1 MIFYTITPYNI
12 YVKTVV
18 APKYLHKYLLNE
30 LRKDDPFLDLS
41 IISKEDLNR
50 SINYSNSED
59 ALLYLIKEKK
69 YPYDIAKHYLE
80 YLPYVVSGD
89 NPKTKFLLSIKEELI
104 EKGYLIEP
112 IKENYSNIKVDVIGY
127 YPIDFEL
134 IELFKELNIEYH
146 FVNNQNINK
155 EMIINN
161 FEKIEDEVYFVL
173 NEIASLI
180 DKGED
185 IRNIYIFR
193 RDENY
198 DYYLNK
204 FSKSFGYKINFFRGE
219 SLIKTGGAKR
229 FFYHFDATHSIE
241 ESLVLLKEEMKDD
254 SLYIEIEDLVNK
266 YKELD
271 LSFSDLKDYL
281 THKFIEKNREIARY
295 DNAVNIIDKFTY
307 LTNKKI
313 FVLGFSQGSYPRS
326 YKDDKYLNNEELHQ
340 INRLNSKDKTKIDE
354 ASLFDMFNSDNEFI
368 YSFSKTSSNG
378 VNYLSPL
385 TKYFA
390 SKIINKKLDNVFY
403 SSKVLSYIYSNL
415 KDLEYFY
422 KERGEDFLKLNEVI
436 SIDYNNY
443 DNTYKSKVKA
453 FNNSSKIR
461 LSTTSLD
468 LYSNCPFRYYLQN
481 VIKLDEV
488 ESTYAMTLGKIAH
501 HIFEHMRDEN
511 FDFERVFDEKVSEYS
526 LKCSEKYVLTHNV
539 KKQIKDAVD
548 AILEREKYYRN
559 PSIYNEKRFT
569 YQINSNTELVGV
581 IDNLVI
587 LDNKYYICIDYKTGS
602 TKFDESRLEYG
613 LSTQLPIYSLLVK
626 EKYQDYQLIGLYI
639 NQVTTSQINVKI
651 DEGELIP
658 SYLKLNGKSI
668 ADIDK
673 FTYIDPTIADKK
685 SSFVNGVS
693 LKADGSL
700 KTTKSIASESEF
712 EGYISTVKLL
722 LEQMD
727 KNLRNNN
734 FEIHPFYLS
743 ERDNA
748 CSYCDYK
755 DVCYVRKY
763 QYRVVS
769 KEEKENE

>member
-80 YLPYVVSGD
+80 YLPYVTSGD
-89 NPKTKFLLSIKEELI
+89 NSKTKFLLSIKDELI

-134 IELFKELNIEYH
+134 IELFKKLNIEYQ
-146 FVNNQNINK
+146 FINNQNINK

-161 FEKIEDEVYFVL
+161 FEKVEDEVYFVL
-173 NEIASLI
+173 NEIAYLI

-193 RDENY
+193 RDDSY

-204 FSKSFGYKINFFRGE
+204 FSKSFGYKINFPRGE

-229 FFYHFDATHSIE
+229 FFYHFDVTHSID
-241 ESLVLLKEEMKDD
+241 ESLLLLKEEMKDD

-271 LSFSDLKDYL
+271 LSFTYLKDYL
-281 THKFIEKNREIARY
+281 VHKFIEKNRETTRY

-313 FVLGFSQGSYPRS
+313 FVLGFAQGNYPRS

-368 YSFSKTSSNG
+368 YSFSKSSSNG
-378 VNYLSPL
+378 INYLSPL

-390 SKIINKKLDNVFY
+390 SKIINKKLDNIFY

-415 KDLEYFY
+415 RDLEYFY
-422 KERGEDFLKLNEVI
+422 KEREEDFLKINEVI

-511 FDFERVFDEKVSEYS
+511 FDFEKVFEQKVSEFS

-539 KKQIKDAVD
+539 KKQILDAVNS
-548 AILEREKYYRN
+548 ILEREKYYRN

-693 LKADGSL
+693 LKTDGSL

-727 KNLRNNN
+727 KNLRDNN

-763 QYRVVS
+763 QYRIVS